1 MPTLE
6 ELSLSSKMKSS
17 TEWFVD
23 KFHEVKVGYDLNMSV
38 TKWHEYLRDRR
49 LIKVNYVYCI
59 DILLAETYFWRNRK
73 RGMNSD
79 LI

>member
-1 MPTLE
+1 M
-6 ELSLSSKMKSS
+6 
-17 TEWFVD
+17 FVD

-59 DILLAETYFWRNRK
+59 DILLAETDFLRNRK
-73 RGMNSD
+73 WGMNSD
-79 LI
+79 FFMKPLIWTLIVETNCKT

>member
-1 MPTLE
+1 M
-6 ELSLSSKMKSS
+6 
-17 TEWFVD
+17 
-23 KFHEVKVGYDLNMSV
+23 KVGYDLNMSV
-38 TKWHEYLRDRR
+38 TKGHEYLRDRR

-79 LI
+79 LFG